1 MKNRKKIISVLA
13 VLTLMVSTMVL
24 FTGCNQFYKKKLVG
38 VWEVKKEVDKDGKNL
53 LAFLALMGTDIKP
66 YAYFTDD
73 GKYGIVV
80 KGKVGIVSGIFKAN
94 ETNYEFN
101 NPKLT
106 IKSGSTSYTVDCEFS
121 GNKLILKGKIDGNT
135 EGTIEL
141 EKASS
146 PSLDECK
153 NARKLPLP
161 NIGG

>member
-1 MKNRKKIISVLA
+1 
-13 VLTLMVSTMVL
+13 MVSTMVL

-38 VWEVKKEVDKDGKNL
+38 VWEVKKIADKNGNDISAAL
-53 LAFLALMGTDIKP
+53 LALMGTNIKQ

-73 GKYGIVV
+73 GKYGMVV

-106 IKSGSTSYTVDCEFS
+106 IKNGSTSYTVDCEFS

-135 EGTIEL
+135 EVTVEL

-153 NARKLPLP
+153 NASKLPLP